1 MGTLAAVAIGGALG
15 ASTRYGI
22 DRAIEQHTESLFPW
36 ATFTINITGC
46 LLSALIVTVIVERLN
61 APSWLGVGCMAGF
74 VAAYTTFSTL
84 AVETYELFELRHAAL
99 ALLYVLASVTTGVA
113 AVAAGM
119 WIGRSV

>member
-46 LLSALIVTVIVERLN
+46 LLSALVVTVIVERLN
-61 APSWLGVGCMAGF
+61 APSWVGVGCTAGF

-84 AVETYELFELRHAAL
+84 AVETYELFELRRAVL